1 MNRLPRL
8 ALTLALGAAP
18 LVAAAPTPAQAAGE
32 GFEQLREQGKLYYKR
47 KLFKQAMS
55 TLDAAARTPEG
66 QKDFETALYRARVAY
81 ELLLLETA
89 FEALDAALARAATDR
104 ERQDA
109 DELRREMNALFGAV
123 TIVPDEVGETNT
135 RGRIFFDSKTGIIN
149 KDKKQRFEAI
159 RDRFRSTDVQ
169 LPRTVYLPYGEYTA
183 NNVPFSIV
191 QGEQPPKV
199 SIFLQ
204 VQKEEDDDD
213 GALWWYVGGAVLVG
227 AGVTT
232 AILLATDDEPASGPL
247 VLETIK
253 LRIDP

>member
-18 LVAAAPTPAQAAGE
+18 VVATAPTPARAAGE

-66 QKDFETALYRARVAY
+66 QKDFETALFRARVAY

-123 TIVPDEVGETNT
+123 TIVPDAEGETNT
-135 RGRIFFDSKTGIIN
+135 SGRIFFDSKTGIIN
-149 KDKKQRFEAI
+149 KDKKQRFDAI
-159 RDRFRSTDVQ
+159 RERFRSTDVQ
-169 LPRTVYLPYGEYTA
+169 LPRTVYLPYGDYTA

-204 VQKEEDDDD
+204 VQKEEDDDG
-213 GALWWYVGGAVLVG
+213 GALWWYIGGGALAA
-227 AGVTT
+227 AGVGV
-232 AILLATDDEPASGPL
+232 ALLIVSSDDDAPAPRL
-247 VLETIK
+247 TVEIE
-253 LRIDP
+253 

>member
-1 MNRLPRL
+1 MTLARL
-8 ALTLALGAAP
+8 AFTLALGAAP
-18 LVAAAPTPAQAAGE
+18 LVAALPAPAHAAGE

-55 TLDAAARTPEG
+55 TLDAAAATPEG
-66 QKDFETALYRARVAY
+66 RNDFETALYRARVAY

-89 FEALDAALARAATDR
+89 FEALDAAVTRAATET
-104 ERQDA
+104 ERADA
-109 DELRREMNALFGAV
+109 DELRREMNAQFGAV

-149 KDKKQRFEAI
+149 KDKKQRFETI
-159 RDRFRSTDVQ
+159 RERFRSTDVP

-191 QGEQPPKV
+191 QGEPSPTV

-204 VQKEEDDDD
+204 VQKEDDDDD
-213 GALWWYVGGAVLVG
+213 GALWWYLGGAVLVG

-232 AILLATDDEPASGPL
+232 AILLATDDEPTPRALMVGGL
-247 VLETIK
+247 TE
-253 LRIDP
+253 